1 MKQISQD
8 QIDAIIAEFYK
19 LNAPVQTF
27 EALRKML
34 LELPEIS
41 DKKEKMLK

>member
-1 MKQISQD
+1 MKQITKE
-8 QIDAIIAEFYK
+8 QIDAIITEFYK

-41 DKKEKMLK
+41 EKEDKVVK